1 MLVTTHA
8 NCQQTEISSELSGQ
22 LFNAEGLTELHLPN
36 SVKRF
41 YIENG
46 FQPVWIKS
54 QDETGHTW
62 QAMLM
67 LSCVVEFG
75 LTPLDYHPDKLSQDT
90 LFTMLNSPE
99 KFGSGVKA
107 RYEIVLTDAMLT
119 FINHLH
125 YGKLNPEY
133 TSQRIDKFENLP
145 FRANEMLLQA
155 LDVEDLMSAVADVQP
170 KNKLY
175 QDLQSYLHLAKG
187 QYLDDCYEL
196 PEADLRLAAI
206 NMERLRWAD
215 LKDEF
220 HLHVNIPTYT
230 LDVHQSDSI
239 HSYKVIVGR
248 RQTQTPIFS
257 SSITHF
263 STAPDW
269 LVPKNIFVKE
279 LLPKAVQQPDYL
291 ETHHY
296 KVYDQQGNRIE
307 ADKSM
312 LREIS
317 KNPAGYSM
325 RQSSGPN
332 SALGAV
338 VFRFPNRFNVYLHDT
353 PEKKL
358 FSRDKR
364 AFSHGCIR
372 VEKALD
378 LAALL
383 LQYDGASDKIQQMRE
398 NAALYHKSDFKLTKP
413 VPIKVTYITCTFK
426 DGQVVRY
433 DDIYGLDKDL
443 EMKLFKK

>member
-1 MLVTTHA
+1 
-8 NCQQTEISSELSGQ
+8 
-22 LFNAEGLTELHLPN
+22 
-36 SVKRF
+36 
-41 YIENG
+41 
-46 FQPVWIKS
+46 
-54 QDETGHTW
+54 
-62 QAMLM
+62 
-67 LSCVVEFG
+67 
-75 LTPLDYHPDKLSQDT
+75 
-90 LFTMLNSPE
+90 
-99 KFGSGVKA
+99 
-107 RYEIVLTDAMLT
+107 
-119 FINHLH
+119 
-125 YGKLNPEY
+125 
-133 TSQRIDKFENLP
+133 
-145 FRANEMLLQA
+145 
-155 LDVEDLMSAVADVQP
+155 
-170 KNKLY
+170 
-175 QDLQSYLHLAKG
+175 
-187 QYLDDCYEL
+187 
-196 PEADLRLAAI
+196 
-206 NMERLRWAD
+206 
-215 LKDEF
+215 
-220 HLHVNIPTYT
+220 
-230 LDVHQSDSI
+230 
-239 HSYKVIVGR
+239 
-248 RQTQTPIFS
+248 
-257 SSITHF
+257 
-263 STAPDW
+263 
-269 LVPKNIFVKE
+269 E